1 MGWFVRV
8 CEPCVCVCPGS
19 PRCLTMNNEA
29 VRFAMTICS
38 DIPIGYSDLGTEW
51 RVLLVCGECPGK
63 THLARPPLGD
73 PRDM

>member
-1 MGWFVRV
+1 MDWFVRV
-8 CEPCVCVCPGS
+8 CEPCVCVSGS
-19 PRCLTMNNEA
+19 PLCLTMNNESS
-29 VRFAMTICS
+29 TICN
-38 DIPIGYSDLGTEW
+38 DDLFRYSDLGTEW